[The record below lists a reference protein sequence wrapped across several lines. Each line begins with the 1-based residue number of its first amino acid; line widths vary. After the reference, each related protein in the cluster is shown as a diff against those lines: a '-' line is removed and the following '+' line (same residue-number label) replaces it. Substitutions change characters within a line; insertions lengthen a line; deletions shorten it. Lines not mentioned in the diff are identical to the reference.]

1 MIPHDTINETF
12 TLTRMHS
19 SRMHTAHSSSRW
31 GGGLPQRML
40 GYTPPQGVGLETPWV
55 WAWRP
60 PQARPLNFPLGCR
73 PGDPTGQIPQLPPWV
88 WAWKPAR
95 HVGIPPPSETCCK
108 ACWDTTC
115 NACWDASPPTLDR
128 MTDTCKNLTFAIII
142 RCNNS
147 TRKTRNTI
155 YPPVNA
161 TSTMATILTT

>member
-1 MIPHDTINETF
+1 MWAWRPPRCEPGDPH
-12 TLTRMHS
+12 
-19 SRMHTAHSSSRW
+19 
-31 GGGLPQRML
+31 
-40 GYTPPQGVGLETPWV
+40 WV

-60 PQARPLNFPLGCR
+60 PPRPDPSTFPLGVGLETPLARSLNFPPGCGPGNLQGMLGY
-73 PGDPTGQIPQLPPWV
+73 
-88 WAWKPAR
+88 
-95 HVGIPPPSETCCK
+95 HPPPSPGDLLQGMLGYHLQWMLGCH
-108 ACWDTTC
+108 
-115 NACWDASPPTLDR
+115 PPLDR